1 MQSNKSVTGDAPATD
16 VAPRANLMTD
26 LVKGAV
32 IILCL
37 AGAYKLLFAPQA
49 PTTVQA
55 PTATTI
61 AQPVIPVAPVTTP
74 KAIPD
79 QVKALGSLDEKQ
91 LGELV
96 KQRAEA
102 VKAQGPVKFTM
113 NKPAVP
119 TVPVAPVTTVAPTA
133 SLEPPTGVPPTAST
147 LPAPIAQPA
156 PAAPADGPIA
166 KIGFHP
172 DGSVMSAE
180 EKKVQI
186 RDTLKKIP
194 DNFTIAWKAPAEKA
208 SIYVFTDPTCPYCQK
223 LHHAI
228 PQLNAAGISV
238 HYMLYPRDMGRAS
251 GNQLTTTQEN
261 LNNVW
266 CSLDQKAALN
276 DAYSGYKVPPAN
288 CAALPA
294 ELNRINSPVA
304 QQYFLGN
311 VFNVR
316 GTPTVFTADGKDL
329 PGFQTAEKLISDVLN

>member
-1 MQSNKSVTGDAPATD
+1 MQSNKSVTGDAAATD
-16 VAPRANLMTD
+16 VPPRNNLMTD

-37 AGAYKLLFAPQA
+37 AGAYKLLFVPQA
-49 PTTVQA
+49 PTPIQAQQAAVITQPTTTVE
-55 PTATTI
+55 
-61 AQPVIPVAPVTTP
+61 PVTTL
-74 KAIPD
+74 KAIPEE
-79 QVKALGSLDEKQ
+79 VKALGAPDEKQ
-91 LGELV
+91 LAQLV

-102 VKAQGPVKFTM
+102 VKAQGLVKFNL
-113 NKPAVP
+113 NKPAAPAVP
-119 TVPVAPVTTVAPTA
+119 ETTTAPTAPVAPLTGGQPAPT
-133 SLEPPTGVPPTAST
+133 T
-147 LPAPIAQPA
+147 LPAQAA
-156 PAAPADGPIA
+156 PAAPADGQIA
-166 KIGFHP
+166 KIGYHP
-172 DGSVMSAE
+172 DGTVMTAD
-180 EKKVQI
+180 EKKAQI
-186 RDTLKKIP
+186 QNTLKKIP
-194 DNFTIAWKAPAEKA
+194 DNFTIAWKAPVEKA

-228 PQLNAAGISV
+228 PELNAAGITV
-238 HYMLYPRDMGRAS
+238 HYILYPRDMGRAS

-276 DAYSGYKVPPAN
+276 DAYAGFKVPPAN

-304 QQYFLGN
+304 QHYFLGD

-329 PGFQTAEKLISDVLN
+329 PGFQTAEKLIAAVLN

>member
-1 MQSNKSVTGDAPATD
+1 MQSNKSVTGDAAATG
-16 VAPRANLMTD
+16 VPPRNNLMTD

-37 AGAYKLLFAPQA
+37 AGAYKLLFVPQA
-49 PTTVQA
+49 PTPIQA
-55 PTATTI
+55 QQAAVITQPTTT
-61 AQPVIPVAPVTTP
+61 AEPVTTL
-74 KAIPD
+74 KAIPEE
-79 QVKALGSLDEKQ
+79 VKALGAPDEKQ
-91 LGELV
+91 LAQLV

-102 VKAQGPVKFTM
+102 VKAQGLVKFNL
-113 NKPAVP
+113 NKPAAPAVP
-119 TVPVAPVTTVAPTA
+119 DSTTAPTAPVAPLTGGQPAPT
-133 SLEPPTGVPPTAST
+133 T
-147 LPAPIAQPA
+147 LPAQAA
-156 PAAPADGPIA
+156 PAAPADGQIA
-166 KIGFHP
+166 KIGYHP
-172 DGSVMSAE
+172 DGTVMTAE
-180 EKKVQI
+180 EKKAQI
-186 RDTLKKIP
+186 QNTLKKIP
-194 DNFTIAWKAPAEKA
+194 DNFTIAWKAPVEKA

-228 PQLNAAGISV
+228 PELNAAGITV
-238 HYMLYPRDMGRAS
+238 HYILYPRDMGRAS

-276 DAYSGYKVPPAN
+276 DAYAGFKVPPAN

-304 QQYFLGN
+304 QHYFLGD

-329 PGFQTAEKLISDVLN
+329 PGFQTAEKLIAAVLN

>member
-16 VAPRANLMTD
+16 VPPRANLMTD

-37 AGAYKLLFAPQA
+37 AGAYKLLFEPQV
-49 PTTVQA
+49 PGGVQT
-55 PTATTI
+55 PQGSTI
-61 AQPVIPVAPVTTP
+61 TQPAIPVAPVTTP
-74 KAIPD
+74 QAIPD

-91 LGELV
+91 LGEMV

-102 VKAQGPVKFTM
+102 VKTQGLVKFTL
-113 NKPAVP
+113 NKPAAP
-119 TVPVAPVTTVAPTA
+119 NVPVGPATTVAPTTPLT
-133 SLEPPTGVPPTAST
+133 SPSVQPTPST
-147 LPAPIAQPA
+147 LPVPRPA
-156 PAAPADGPIA
+156 LQTPADGPIA
-166 KIGFHP
+166 KIGYHP
-172 DGSVMSAE
+172 DGTVMSAD
-180 EKKVQI
+180 EKKAQI

-228 PQLNAAGISV
+228 AQLNAAGISV

-288 CAALPA
+288 CDALPT

-304 QQYFLGN
+304 QHYFLGN

>member
-1 MQSNKSVTGDAPATD
+1 MQSKKSVTGDAVTND
-16 VAPRANLMTD
+16 VPPRNNLMTD

-49 PTTVQA
+49 PTAIQA
-55 PTATTI
+55 PQAAVITQPATS
-61 AQPVIPVAPVTTP
+61 AVPVTSP
-74 KAIPD
+74 KPMPEE
-79 QVKALGSLDEKQ
+79 VKALGTLDEKQ

-102 VKAQGPVKFTM
+102 VKALGPVKFSL
-113 NKPAVP
+113 NKPAAP
-119 TVPVAPVTTVAPTA
+119 AAPVAPVTAVAPTA
-133 SLEPPTGVPPTAST
+133 AIAPPTAV
-147 LPAPIAQPA
+147 QPA
-156 PAAPADGPIA
+156 PPPLPARAAPADGPIA
-166 KIGFHP
+166 KIGYHP
-172 DGSVMSAE
+172 DGTVMSAA
-180 EKKVQI
+180 EKKAQI
-186 RDTLKKIP
+186 QDTLKKIP
-194 DNFTIAWKAPAEKA
+194 DSFTIAWKAPAEKA

-223 LHHAI
+223 LHRAI
-228 PQLNAAGISV
+228 PELNAAGISV

-251 GNQLTTTQEN
+251 GNLLTTTQEN

-276 DAYSGYKVPPAN
+276 DAYAGFKVPPAD

-294 ELNRINSPVA
+294 ELKRINSPVA
-304 QQYFLGN
+304 QHYFLGD

-329 PGFQTAEKLISDVLN
+329 PGFQTADKLIAEVLN